1 MVLPFINI
9 YFNSSVRP
17 STIDELPTDKILNV
31 LESETQGHRSC
42 FIPHLHKEAS
52 IFETPDFGFEMGK
65 YIKDNFGK
73 GANYKIKTVVID
85 PGHGGRD
92 GGTSGKYAIE
102 KDIALKVANHLG
114 VNMRYQYPNIRF
126 IFTRTDDRFVPLSER
141 ARIAND
147 AKADLFI
154 SIHCNSLPDSPV
166 NNRVKGSET
175 YVMGLHTAE
184 QNLNVAKREN
194 SSILY
199 EQNYQ
204 QRYDGYDPNSPEGHI
219 ILSMF
224 QNAYLGQSILLADE
238 IENQLGAVAGR
249 KSLGVKQ
256 AGFVVLKQTTMPSV
270 LVETGYL
277 SNTEDEQYLSSE
289 TGQSNMALSI
299 LDAFTA
305 YKQAVEDNSPAAV
318 STAYV
323 ESNTEQ
329 VQVKS
334 TSMTVD
340 RVLSQNEHSNQS
352 QNRDRRANGNLN
364 KNNNREH
371 NRYNNQNTKQQEASI
386 QPASRGMAPT
396 LVVNDKDSTI
406 KNIDTKME
414 YKVLLATSNKLI
426 DTGKS
431 PWKDIDYSVQVLKEN
446 EAYKYLVIGFSDKA
460 TATKVKEEMRK
471 KGFKEAFVVGY
482 RDGVRVSSSTR
493 GARSE

>member
-1 MVLPFINI
+1 MVLPFVNI

-17 STIDELPTDKILNV
+17 SAIDQLPTDKVLNV

-42 FIPHLHKEAS
+42 FIPHLHKDVS
-52 IFETPDFGFEMGK
+52 VFETPDFGFEMGK

-102 KDIALKVANHLG
+102 KDIALKIANHLG
-114 VNMRYQYPNIRF
+114 ANLRYQYPNIRF
-126 IFTRTDDRFVPLSER
+126 IFTRTDDRFIPLDER

-154 SIHCNSLPDSPV
+154 SIHCNALPDSPV

-194 SSILY
+194 ASILY

-224 QNAYLGQSILLADE
+224 QNAYLGQSILLAEE
-238 IENQLGAVAGR
+238 IESKLANSAGR

-305 YKQAVEDNSPAAV
+305 YKQAIEDNNPAAV
-318 STAYV
+318 QTTSV
-323 ESNTEQ
+323 ESDTKQ
-329 VQVKS
+329 MQVKS
-334 TSMTVD
+334 TSMTV
-340 RVLSQNEHSNQS
+340 LNENS
-352 QNRDRRANGNLN
+352 N
-364 KNNNREH
+364 KNENTVQPSTVKKFLNN
-371 NRYNNQNTKQQEASI
+371 NKNTNQPQTPV

-396 LVVNDKDSTI
+396 LVVNDTEKVEENSAVET
-406 KNIDTKME
+406 N
-414 YKVLLATSNKLI
+414 YKVLLATSNKTI
-426 DTGKS
+426 DTRKS
-431 PWKDIDYSVQVLKEN
+431 PWKDIDYSVQVIKEN
-446 EAYKYLVIGFSDKA
+446 DSYKYLVIGFNNKDA
-460 TATKVKEEMRK
+460 ATKVKEEMRK
-471 KGFKEAFVVGY
+471 KGFREAFVVGY
-482 RDGVRVSSSTR
+482 RNGIRV
-493 GARSE
+493 E